1 MDLYEFQ
8 GKRFFADYGVKIPKG
23 VVITSA
29 DELPE
34 MPEGAVVKTQV
45 LTGGRGKAGGVA
57 ICANSS
63 EIQAAVE
70 KLLGAKIKGHAAKR
84 LLIEEKADIALE
96 FYLSIFINRKAKT
109 PSIMFSDQ
117 GGVNIESVPK
127 DRISIVN
134 VNPLIGLRGYMIKR
148 LLTPFAIERKEE
160 ITKVIQ
166 RIYQL
171 FTDKKLQLV
180 EINPLVLT
188 KSGEVMA
195 LDAKVTM
202 DDWVID
208 PSVDIEQQEG
218 GGMTEF
224 EREMLKHEVVAV
236 EMEGDI
242 AVYANGAGVSM
253 ATADCVKHRG
263 ARIRAVVDEG
273 SLPAARDDQALR
285 TESAGVMRLLLDL
298 KPKVILMN
306 MHFQA
311 GMLDLEALT
320 IKEAFGEVCKEIP
333 IVVRFKG
340 RNAAEACEI
349 LKDSGMYVTQS
360 FKEACDIAVSKL

>member
-84 LLIEEKADIALE
+84 LLIEEKADIARE

-134 VNPLIGLRGYMIKR
+134 VNPLIGLRGYMIKQ
-148 LLTPFAIERKEE
+148 LLAPFAIERKEE

-188 KSGEVMA
+188 ISGRQGNDGR
-195 LDAKVTM
+195 L
-202 DDWVID
+202 
-208 PSVDIEQQEG
+208 
-218 GGMTEF
+218 
-224 EREMLKHEVVAV
+224 
-236 EMEGDI
+236 GDRSFRR
-242 AVYANGAGVSM
+242 YRTAG
-253 ATADCVKHRG
+253 R
-263 ARIRAVVDEG
+263 R
-273 SLPAARDDQALR
+273 RDDR
-285 TESAGVMRLLLDL
+285 V
-298 KPKVILMN
+298 
-306 MHFQA
+306 
-311 GMLDLEALT
+311 
-320 IKEAFGEVCKEIP
+320 
-333 IVVRFKG
+333 
-340 RNAAEACEI
+340 
-349 LKDSGMYVTQS
+349 
-360 FKEACDIAVSKL
+360 